1 MSATLQTV
9 GWAQVD
15 ERRLL
20 DLTYAFDEHTLA
32 WPGNEPFRWERAAW
46 GRSESGN
53 WYAAGNFRM
62 AEHSGTHLDAPIHFA
77 EDRQTLDAIPLHR
90 LIGPAVVMSVADQ
103 VSADADYRL
112 SVKELLRWEGQHGRI
127 PTGAIVLLHT
137 GWGARWPDRKRYFGS
152 ETPDDATTLHFPGYS
167 REAAEWLVRERQI
180 RGVGIDTASI
190 DYGPSQDFPVH
201 RVLNTANVYGLENI
215 ANLDRVPA
223 TGATLI
229 AMPMKIAGGTGG
241 PVRIVV
247 VLPDGAGR
255 SLP

>member
-1 MSATLQTV
+1 M
-9 GWAQVD
+9 
-15 ERRLL
+15 
-20 DLTYAFDEHTLA
+20 
-32 WPGNEPFRWERAAW
+32 
-46 GRSESGN
+46 
-53 WYAAGNFRM
+53 
-62 AEHSGTHLDAPIHFA
+62 
-77 EDRQTLDAIPLHR
+77 
-90 LIGPAVVMSVADQ
+90 
-103 VSADADYRL
+103 
-112 SVKELLRWEGQHGRI
+112 
-127 PTGAIVLLHT
+127 LLHT